1 MVIYIKSC
9 LDENFQKVFLAFLK
23 KKRKLVETTNLVAD
37 KT

>member
-9 LDENFQKVFLAFLK
+9 LDENFQKVFLVLK